1 MKLFVVWLMQSF
13 FYLVP
18 IIVSVVGAY
27 FIVRFVPFYPMGF
40 VVAWVGF
47 VAYFYIIYSQWV

>member
-1 MKLFVVWLMQSF
+1 MKLFIVWLMQSF

-27 FIVRFVPFYPMGF
+27 FIVRFVPFYQMGF
-40 VVAWVGF
+40 VFSWGGI
-47 VAYFYIIYSQWV
+47 VAYLYARYSKWV

>member
-1 MKLFVVWLMQSF
+1 MKLFIVWLMQSF

-18 IIVSVVGAY
+18 IVVSAVGAY

-40 VVAWVGF
+40 FFSWVSI
-47 VAYFYIIYSQWV
+47 VAYLYVRYSKWV

>member
-1 MKLFVVWLMQSF
+1 MKLFIVGLLQSF
-13 FYLVP
+13 FYVVP

-40 VVAWVGF
+40 VVAWVGI
-47 VAYFYIIYSQWV
+47 VAYLYVRYSKWV